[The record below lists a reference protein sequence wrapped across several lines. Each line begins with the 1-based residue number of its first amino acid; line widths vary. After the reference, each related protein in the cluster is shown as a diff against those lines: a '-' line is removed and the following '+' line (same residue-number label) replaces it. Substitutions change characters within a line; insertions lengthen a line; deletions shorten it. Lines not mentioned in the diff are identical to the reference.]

1 MSQHP
6 KQPWPYP
13 EVVAHRGG
21 GTLAPENT
29 IAGFREGIRYGYR
42 AAECDVKLSADNV
55 CFLLHDDT
63 VDRTSNGK
71 GEAKAKTMAELSM
84 LDAGGWKGAAHAGEA
99 LPTLANVAAY
109 CQAQAMLLNIEIKP
123 CPGRFEE
130 TGRLVAQE
138 AARLWAGA
146 SVPPLLSSFEID
158 ALRAAQAAA
167 PALPR
172 AFLCEAIPANWR
184 DILAELDC
192 VALHCDHV
200 TLTEAL
206 ARDIK
211 QAGYQLLCYTVNTLE
226 RAQTLRGWGVD
237 SVCTDRVDLLAPQ
250 RPLAAQ

>member
-1 MSQHP
+1 MPQHP
-6 KQPWPYP
+6 KQAWPYP

-29 IAGFREGIRYGYR
+29 IAGFREGVRYGYR
-42 AAECDVKLSADNV
+42 AAECDVKLSADNI

-71 GEAKAKTMAELSM
+71 GAARAKTMAELSQ
-84 LDAGGWKGAAHAGEA
+84 LDAGGWKGGAFAGEA

-109 CQAQAMLLNIEIKP
+109 CRAQRMLLNIEIKP

-146 SVPPLLSSFEID
+146 SAPPLLSSFEID
-158 ALRAAQAAA
+158 ALRAAQAVE

-172 AFLCEAIPANWR
+172 AFLCEEIPENWR
-184 DILAELDC
+184 AILAELDC
-192 VALHCDHV
+192 VALHCDHK

-211 QAGYQLLCYTVNTLE
+211 AAGYQLLCYTVNDP
-226 RAQTLRGWGVD
+226 ADALRLLAWGVD
-237 SVCTDRVDLLAPQ
+237 SLCTDRLDLLPA
-250 RPLAAQ
+250 RG